1 MEIPSSDVSALEP
14 RASEVSAPSSRADPT
29 AQEAIRFLRGQI
41 LPLLRRD
48 RHRSLRT
55 VVQDV
60 VDQQDLRPLGEL
72 TERDRRILLS
82 DIEECLA
89 HPRSHATPRSIVRL
103 TSVISGVAAPEL
115 RFARW
120 GTAPV
125 R

>member
-1 MEIPSSDVSALEP
+1 MEP
-14 RASEVSAPSSRADPT
+14 RASEGSASSPRADPT
-29 AQEAIRFLRGQI
+29 VREAVRFLRVQI

-48 RHRSLRT
+48 RQRSLRT
-55 VVQDV
+55 VVQHV

-82 DIEECLA
+82 DLEEGLA